1 MSQQTEENK
10 TTVTAYGGEQG
21 EKIDLR
27 KVFDPLTEKA
37 DERKNLEE
45 QFKHVKGVVVEKAGE
60 VRKSIVEMEEVV
72 AGKAGEVRK
81 SIVEMEEV
89 VAEKAGEL
97 KSTLIEKTGSC
108 RRSLGEIIEKHS
120 HREEEKP
127 AAAHDDH
134 DDDEQ
139 AEKELLNKK
148 EEDAADVVKEN
159 KVEAAKEWVVHKVED
174 FVDFIGVSPKNMEG
188 LFYQEKA
195 AKDLVEIIPPGLDK
209 AEEVHEGRVHF
220 QQKVEQ
226 ARDEETEKHE

>member
-45 QFKHVKGVVVEKAGE
+45 QFKHVKGVVVE
-60 VRKSIVEMEEVV
+60 
-72 AGKAGEVRK
+72 KAGEVRK

-188 LFYQEKA
+188 STKKRLS
-195 AKDLVEIIPPGLDK
+195 KDLVEIIPPGLDK